1 MEDID
6 AAGSIVLRRS
16 DDGAHALS
24 SAMHEAFRTWQS
36 CNIGEK
42 GTKKSGT
49 DTVCFGLA
57 LLMRFSH
64 VCH

>member
-6 AAGSIVLRRS
+6 AAGSIVLRRN

-24 SAMHEAFRTWQS
+24 SAMHEAFRTWQ
-36 CNIGEK
+36 NYNNGEK

-49 DTVCFGLA
+49 DTV
-57 LLMRFSH
+57 
-64 VCH
+64 